1 MNKGKPFTTIKF
13 TVAGGHFEMMM
24 LDELWK
30 EVFRTIV
37 RVQKN
42 GQHQSIST
50 PCAHF
55 EIDTGIL

>member
-13 TVAGGHFEMMM
+13 TVAGQGVQMTM
-24 LDELWK
+24 LNELWK

-55 EIDTGIL
+55 EIDAGIL